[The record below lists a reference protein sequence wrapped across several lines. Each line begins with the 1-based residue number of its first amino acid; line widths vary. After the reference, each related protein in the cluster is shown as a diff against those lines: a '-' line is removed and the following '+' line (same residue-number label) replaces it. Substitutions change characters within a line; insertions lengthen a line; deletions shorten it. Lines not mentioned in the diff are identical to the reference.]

1 MYKEIYIQTSGIKVK
16 NVVICNFYFKDVD
29 MDDTA
34 NYITIYDKDG
44 RMQFK
49 CHVNKIVEF
58 IRIDNRSELIIDQMK
73 VPFHKK
79 EVK

>member
-49 CHVNKIVEF
+49 CHVNKIV
-58 IRIDNRSELIIDQMK
+58 
-73 VPFHKK
+73 
-79 EVK
+79 

>member
-1 MYKEIYIQTSGIKVK
+1 MLLLNKTNFYTFWGSVK
-16 NVVICNFYFKDVD
+16 KSTFVKICNFYFKDVD

-58 IRIDNRSELIIDQMK
+58 IRIDRSDESSLSS
-73 VPFHKK
+73 
-79 EVK
+79 

>member
-58 IRIDNRSELIIDQMK
+58 IRIDNRSDESSLSINRN
-73 VPFHKK
+73 
-79 EVK
+79 

>member
-44 RMQFK
+44 RMQLS
-49 CHVNKIVEF
+49 VI
-58 IRIDNRSELIIDQMK
+58 
-73 VPFHKK
+73 
-79 EVK
+79 

>member
-1 MYKEIYIQTSGIKVK
+1 MYKEVYIQTSGIKVK
-16 NVVICNFYFKDVD
+16 NVEICNFYFKDVD
-29 MDDTA
+29 IDDIA

-58 IRIDNRSELIIDQMK
+58 IRIDRLDESSLSS
-73 VPFHKK
+73 
-79 EVK
+79 

>member
-1 MYKEIYIQTSGIKVK
+1 MYKEIYIQTSGINIKTSGIKIK
-16 NVVICNFYFKDVD
+16 NVEICNFYFKDVD

-58 IRIDNRSELIIDQMK
+58 IRIDRSDESSLSS
-73 VPFHKK
+73 
-79 EVK
+79 